1 MNRPHLYILT
11 GGPGGGKTTVLKEL
25 ARRGLLTVPE
35 IARQIIQ
42 EQVQADGTALPW
54 ADQELYARLMLER
67 SIQSFEEQHPDEL
80 AFCDRGIPDTLCY
93 LHLIRS
99 DDREAAAASATYRYA
114 SRVFFAPPW
123 ETIYI
128 KDSERKQDFSEALRT
143 AELMAA
149 IYRECGYRVIE
160 LPLAS
165 PAERADFILQC
176 VNSEPA

>member
-114 SRVFFAPPW
+114 SRVFFAAMGDDLHQRQRAQAGLFRSAS
-123 ETIYI
+123 YG
-128 KDSERKQDFSEALRT
+128 RT
-143 AELMAA
+143 DG
-149 IYRECGYRVIE
+149 RD
-160 LPLAS
+160 LP
-165 PAERADFILQC
+165 
-176 VNSEPA
+176 